1 MVSPRLRFSAAWF
14 VASLGLAALGA
25 SPAYALWPF
34 GEKGIPYKVQLQGVE
49 GEEADWLRAVSLLE
63 HDPQP
68 PPKNILELE
77 SLASADVGRLT
88 KAMKARGYYE
98 AAVNLRF
105 LKDQAP
111 PVARFEIDAGPKYIF
126 APPRLQ
132 WQGAY
137 RYPVENLAALA
148 PLEGKLAE
156 AQPALD
162 AAKKLEDQLNDQFCL
177 FSLTITP
184 ATKLDAATHIAE
196 PVYVI
201 EAGPPA
207 TFGPTTVSGRGRS
220 KESLVQRN
228 VKYKEG
234 ACFRKKDVDATRS
247 ALLGSQLY
255 GHAEV
260 KPATVPGPDGSVPI
274 AIDLTE
280 RKPRTLR
287 LGTNYATDTGAGVT
301 AKWEHRNLDG
311 DGLKATVDTTLSQL
325 LQGVDGKLYFPA
337 FLAEKQT
344 LTLQAQLQQETTDA
358 YDAKTLNLLAG
369 LERPLIEHVTGGG
382 GLGYRL
388 SNTTKKLVGD
398 EIYGLVYAPFFLQWD
413 DRNDAQNATKGVL
426 ARATVTPYTDTLGG
440 PNFLKSQ
447 FTGQTYL
454 SANVPLKPTLAM
466 RAALG
471 SIDGAGL
478 NSVPPDVRFY
488 AGGGGSVRGYAYQSI
503 GGRDAAGDPL
513 GGTAWAE
520 GSVELRVKFTEEIGA
535 VAFLDGGA
543 VGDRIAD
550 AYDNLLFGA
559 GMGLR
564 YYTPVGPLRLDV
576 GVPLD
581 KREGIDSAYQ
591 LYVSLGQAF

>member
-1 MVSPRLRFSAAWF
+1 MHFPRLCRFLFCLPMVLCALPAAAF
-14 VASLGLAALGA
+14 
-25 SPAYALWPF
+25 WPF
-34 GEKGIPYKVQLQGVE
+34 DEKGMDYQMQLQGVE
-49 GEEADWLRAVSLLE
+49 GEEAEWLRAVSLLE
-63 HDPQP
+63 HAPTP
-68 PPKNILELE
+68 PPKDALELE

-98 AAVNLRF
+98 AAVNLKF
-105 LKDQAP
+105 LHDEQP
-111 PVARFEIDAGPKYIF
+111 IVIRFEIDPGPKYLF
-126 APPRLQ
+126 TQPRLE
-132 WQGAY
+132 WEGSY
-137 RYPVENLAALA
+137 RYPVENLAEIA
-148 PLEGKLAE
+148 PLEGQPAE

-162 AAKKLEDQLNDQFCL
+162 AARKLEEQLNNQFCL
-177 FSLTITP
+177 FSLSVTP
-184 ATKLDAATHIAE
+184 ATRLDAATKRAE
-196 PVYVI
+196 PVYLI

-207 TFGPTTVSGRGRS
+207 TFGPTVITGQRRS
-220 KESLVQRN
+220 KETLIRRN

-260 KPATVPGPDGSVPI
+260 TPATQPRPDGTVPMG
-274 AIDLTE
+274 IDLTE

-311 DGLKATVDTTLSQL
+311 DGLKTTVDTTLSQL
-325 LQGVDGKLYFPA
+325 LQGVDAKAYFPA

-344 LTLQAQLQQETTDA
+344 LTLQTQLQQETTDA
-358 YDAKTLNLLAG
+358 YDAKTLNLLAA
-369 LERPLIEHVTGGG
+369 LERPLLDHVTAGGG
-382 GLGYRL
+382 AGYRL
-388 SNTTKKLVGD
+388 SNTTKKLGGD
-398 EIYGLVYAPFFLQWD
+398 EIYGLVYTPFFLQWD
-413 DRNDAQNATKGVL
+413 NRNDLQNTTRGL
-426 ARATVTPYTDTLGG
+426 FARATVTPYADTLGG

-447 FTGQTYL
+447 FVGQSYL
-454 SANVPLKPTLAM
+454 SAEVPLKPTLAL

-478 NSVPPDVRFY
+478 SNVPPDVRFY

-513 GGTAWAE
+513 GGIAWAE
-520 GSVELRVKFTEEIGA
+520 GTMELRVKFTEEIGA
-535 VAFLDGGA
+535 VAFLDGGG
-543 VGDRIAD
+543 VGDRISD
-550 AYDNLLFGA
+550 AYGNLLFGA
-559 GMGLR
+559 GGGLR

-576 GVPLD
+576 GLPLN
-581 KREGIDSAYQ
+581 KRQGIDSSYQ